1 MLSPGSREFRRLH
14 GSISSDHGEQDHECD
29 QRDGGTD
36 QKRGGVAV
44 CGSRLDLGCCE
55 MSVTADGQG
64 RRLVSGGIDGHR
76 GQHGQPE
83 RPADLLGGV
92 QQSRRKASILDA
104 HSPDRGEGQ
113 GHEGESHSEPD
124 AHYRAEDIGIG
135 ACRGAGSP
143 QAAMWAS
150 TSCTA
155 ARRSTLTFQR
165 CTLT

>member
-1 MLSPGSREFRRLH
+1 MFRVALMATVASTASPSAPPT
-14 GSISSDHGEQDHECD
+14 CW
-29 QRDGGTD
+29 
-36 QKRGGVAV
+36 AV
-44 CGSRLDLGCCE
+44 FNR
-55 MSVTADGQG
+55 ADA
-64 RRLVSGGIDGHR
+64 
-76 GQHGQPE
+76 
-83 RPADLLGGV
+83 RPV
-92 QQSRRKASILDA
+92 VFDA